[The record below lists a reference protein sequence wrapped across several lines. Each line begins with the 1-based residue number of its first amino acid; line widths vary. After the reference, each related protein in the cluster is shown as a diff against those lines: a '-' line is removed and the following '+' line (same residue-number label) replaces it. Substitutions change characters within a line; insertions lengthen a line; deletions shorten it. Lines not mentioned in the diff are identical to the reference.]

1 MFVAYSKTKWKELIQ
16 EEEGKYRDLVLLAD
30 RSIKPKDFKI
40 KGSNMIDM
48 FINRESYV
56 LYGSRRVCVC
66 VTNCWPNVVLGNDM
80 NARSSCP
87 NISYTGELRKYKG
100 PRYGRGTSDKAAF
113 RKTMTLGSV
122 FCSPLPDEQI
132 PDGTRLNNNFIVC
145 YDLVKIW
152 KEPFENPYKLGAK
165 YKVDGETTWHKI
177 DGNVHRMDV
186 KQGTWLVGV
195 QFAKYDNSSNATNGR
210 LYWQWEKNK
219 EYAECYNLAETEKKI
234 ELRNQRDGSGKFSIS
249 IAQHDMLRTLDGY
262 DDSGD

>member
-1 MFVAYSKTKWKELIQ
+1 MVFEEQAFTRVILDFLRASAKDVEEIQSCWSKMRTCMN
-16 EEEGKYRDLVLLAD
+16 
-30 RSIKPKDFKI
+30 
-40 KGSNMIDM
+40 NMDETI
-48 FINRESYV
+48 ESYQRERRAEEDMQDR
-56 LYGSRRVCVC
+56 LGTNFHAQYIDLGSGRC
-66 VTNCWPNVVLGNDM
+66 G
-80 NARSSCP
+80 S
-87 NISYTGELRKYKG
+87 
-100 PRYGRGTSDKAAF
+100 PRYGRVTAITKQAF
-113 RKTMTLGSV
+113 RDSIKIGSI
-122 FCSPLPDEQI
+122 FCSPLPDRMIPEQI

-177 DGNVHRMDV
+177 DGDVHRMDV

-249 IAQHDMLRTLDGY
+249 IAQHDMLWTLDGY
-262 DDSGD
+262 DDSGN